1 MMPFILYWH
10 LAKNNSNPT
19 VYKQWNKKTQ
29 LNAIPQMFLISFDWF
44 ELHKYFIFTVLY
56 LSHWTFLHVALYL
69 QEYT

>member
-1 MMPFILYWH
+1 MMPFILYRH

-29 LNAIPQMFLISFDWF
+29 LNAIPQMFLI